1 MKVFVLYR
9 PTDEQVHQVQEF
21 GYYNEGD
28 NDGFTHWVSY
38 LPPHTSPRMW
48 NTVYVTMNNIT

>member
-1 MKVFVLYR
+1 MKVFVLYN

-21 GYYNEGD
+21 GYYNEGY

-38 LPPHTSPRMW
+38 LHPHTFLCMY
-48 NTVYVTMNNIT
+48 NTACATMNNII